1 MKKQQTVQSAYHH
14 KWNKLF
20 MYMSESIPC
29 NFIYNDEITTV
40 L

>member
-1 MKKQQTVQSAYHH
+1 
-14 KWNKLF
+14 
-20 MYMSESIPC
+20 MSESIPC